1 MPKKHDFYL
10 ETEMLDG
17 PIPRV
22 MTLDYQMIW
31 WKLVAMAQLSRPIDG
46 VIRYGRGPF
55 IAREAIAQRVGCS
68 VIDLGAV
75 IRAAG
80 SNVKVWDDG
89 TLQITNLE
97 DYLPKWAVEPKPKR
111 EDCRLKVAK
120 TPEQEVYALNAAAI
134 PRKEDYVLQ
143 VEAICTGAGLRP

>member
-1 MPKKHDFYL
+1 MPKKHYFYL

-17 PIPRV
+17 PISRV

-31 WKLVAMAQLSRPIDG
+31 WKLVAMAQLSQPIDG

-55 IAREAIAQRVGCS
+55 IRQEAIAQRAGCS

-80 SNVKVWDDG
+80 NNVKVWDDG

-97 DYLPKWAVEPKPKR
+97 DYLPKWAVEPKPKQV
-111 EDCRLKVAK
+111 DHRLKVAA
-120 TPEQEVYALNAAAI
+120 TPKREVYALNVEAI
-134 PRKEDYVLQ
+134 PRSEDYVLK
-143 VEAICTGAGLRP
+143 VEAISTGAGLRP